1 MTKIWMKQQSAE
13 FISTAVIHVAK
24 CTHYLHTITI
34 PLGCTNGAIRL
45 VDGPTSYQGRV
56 EVCLNREWG
65 SVCDNNWTTA
75 DANVA
80 CRQLGFS
87 KYSE

>member
-1 MTKIWMKQQSAE
+1 MQLRVHNI
-13 FISTAVIHVAK
+13 F
-24 CTHYLHTITI
+24 I
-34 PLGCTNGAIRL
+34 PLLFPYIGCTDGAIRL
-45 VDGPTSYQGRV
+45 ADGPTSYQGRV
-56 EVCLNREWG
+56 EVCLNQEWG
-65 SVCDNNWTTA
+65 SVCDSNWTTA

>member
-45 VDGPTSYQGRV
+45 VDGPTFHQGRV
-56 EVCLNREWG
+56 EVCLNQEWG